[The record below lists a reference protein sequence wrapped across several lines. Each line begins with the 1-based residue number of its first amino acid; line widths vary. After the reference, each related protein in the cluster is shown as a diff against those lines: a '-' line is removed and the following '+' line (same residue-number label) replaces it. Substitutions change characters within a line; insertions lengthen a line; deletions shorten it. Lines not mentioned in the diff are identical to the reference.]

1 MLSYMHVPDDI
12 PSAPRLFV
20 VGSYVEAQCWFV
32 TRAPG
37 ADASQHASAYARECG
52 GKGLAVA
59 LGAHRLGAAVDL
71 LVAAGEDAAGDALLA
86 LLGREGID
94 STHTHR
100 LGPHSGQGCGLIQPQ
115 GRTSVTVFAGA
126 NALLGARELGLADA
140 ALRQATVVY
149 AQLETSLALAQEAF
163 TRASAVGATTVLNAS
178 PWPAWQTLDGDEAQA
193 LLAVTRVLV
202 LNRDEA
208 VQACS
213 ASGHGA
219 GEAPEAL
226 ADATLRGFWRAWPS
240 GRWLVITLGAQGCV
254 AYGIAGEALRV
265 PGHAVVALQAIGA
278 GDAFS
283 AGLCAALTEGL
294 PMPQALALAN
304 ACGALAASRE
314 GILTTLPARD
324 EARAL
329 VASRPTLVGA
339 AGEMQ
344 SK

>member
-1 MLSYMHVPDDI
+1 MLSYMHVLDDI
-12 PSAPRLFV
+12 NSVRRLFV

-37 ADASQHASAYARECG
+37 ADESQHASAYARECG

-59 LGAHRLGAAVDL
+59 LGARRLGAAVDL

-94 STHTHR
+94 STHAHR

-115 GRTSVTVFAGA
+115 GKTSVTVFAGA
-126 NALLGARELGLADA
+126 NALLGERELALADA
-140 ALRQATVVY
+140 ALRQAAVVY

-163 TRASAVGATTVLNAS
+163 TRASAVGAITVLNAS

-208 VQACS
+208 AQAFS
-213 ASGHGA
+213 ASGHA
-219 GEAPEAL
+219 GEAPEEL
-226 ADATLRGFWRAWPS
+226 ADAVLRAFWRAWPS
-240 GRWLVITLGAQGCV
+240 GHWLVITLGAQGCV
-254 AYGIAGEALRV
+254 AYGITGEALRV
-265 PGHAVVALQAIGA
+265 PGHAVVARQAIGA

-324 EARAL
+324 EAHAL
-329 VASRPTLVGA
+329 VASRPTPVGGS
-339 AGEMQ
+339 GEMQ